1 MFVLVPPEW
10 IVKPHD
16 LEAVEGQD
24 VFFPCRVSGVPEP
37 TITWKRLTGEKNE
50 NPQQISAFAL
60 LHSGVF
66 GFLSAREKCK
76 KFFGFLIFIKFQ

>member
-1 MFVLVPPEW
+1 MPPEW

-37 TITWKRLTGEKNE
+37 TITWKKLAGKFEKKKKMK
-50 NPQQISAFAL
+50 
-60 LHSGVF
+60 GVTERTF
-66 GFLSAREKCK
+66 SIVF
-76 KFFGFLIFIKFQ
+76 